1 MKRVLVSG
9 SLAYD
14 RIMDFPGLF
23 KDHFMADKLHN
34 INVSFLVKNANKY
47 FGGTAGNIAYNL
59 GLLEEKPVVLGT
71 AGHDFA
77 QLEEHL
83 TKAGADCSL
92 VQIQDEDM
100 TAFVYMVT
108 DEHNN
113 QIAAFYPGASEIALE
128 KKPPVEEAD
137 LAIVAPG
144 CLEDMRNLPSLYK
157 EAGLSYLYDPG
168 QRITALSGEELLA
181 GIEGSAGIFC
191 NDYELALILEKTGV
205 TEANLV
211 SRTGF
216 LVVTLGD
223 QGSRIVTNGGE
234 TRIKALAVE
243 KVLDPTGAGD
253 AYRAG
258 FIKGLLHALPHETCA
273 KLGSAVA
280 AYAVECYGTQNHN
293 FTHDELKSRF
303 EGAYQ
308 ESFPY

>member
-34 INVSFLVKNANKY
+34 INVSFVVKNANKY

-59 GLLEEKPVVLGT
+59 ALLAEKPIILST
-71 AGHDFA
+71 AGNDFA
-77 QLEEHL
+77 SLKDHLERS
-83 TKAGADCSL
+83 GADCSL
-92 VQIQDEDM
+92 VQERTEDM
-100 TAFVYMVT
+100 TAFVYLVT

-113 QIAAFYPGASEIALE
+113 QIAAFYPGSSETPFAAV
-128 KKPPVEEAD
+128 PPVEEAD
-137 LAIVAPG
+137 FAIVAPG
-144 CLEDMRNLPSLYK
+144 CLADMQHLPELYK
-157 EAGLSYLYDPG
+157 KQGLPYLFDPG
-168 QRITALSGEELLA
+168 QRITALSGDELLA
-181 GIEGSAGIFC
+181 GIEGSAGLFT

-205 TEANLV
+205 TEADLV

-216 LVVTLGD
+216 LVVTFGEK
-223 QGSRIVTNGGE
+223 GSRIVTTGGE
-234 TRIKALAVE
+234 TKVPAVPVE

-258 FIKGLLHALPHETCA
+258 FMKGLLHSLPHETCA
-273 KLGSAVA
+273 KLASTVA
-280 AYAVECYGTQNHN
+280 AYAVEWYGTQNHT

-303 EGAYQ
+303 EGAYK